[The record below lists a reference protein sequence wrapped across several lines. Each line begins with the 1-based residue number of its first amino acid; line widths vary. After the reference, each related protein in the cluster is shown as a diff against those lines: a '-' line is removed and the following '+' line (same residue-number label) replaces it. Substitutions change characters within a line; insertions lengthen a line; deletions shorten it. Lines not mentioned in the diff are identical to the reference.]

1 MWKRLNIDDLR
12 TILSEDEIERLNTLS
27 VDASIENVVNNGI
40 DLISDMWRGALSAKG
55 YTLSKVEYSTSPE
68 YRYWILIHAR
78 WAIWTRFPNTP
89 DIALDKAREAEYK
102 QAMELLKNPYIN
114 VSKPDDEGEEDND
127 IGTNGIYVPPQRFP
141 AWYYGEF

>member
-27 VDASIENVVNNGI
+27 VDNSIESVVNNGI

-55 YTLSKVEYSTSPE
+55 YTLSKDAYSTPPE

-114 VSKPDDEGEEDND
+114 VSKPDEG
-127 IGTNGIYVPPQRFP
+127 
-141 AWYYGEF
+141 